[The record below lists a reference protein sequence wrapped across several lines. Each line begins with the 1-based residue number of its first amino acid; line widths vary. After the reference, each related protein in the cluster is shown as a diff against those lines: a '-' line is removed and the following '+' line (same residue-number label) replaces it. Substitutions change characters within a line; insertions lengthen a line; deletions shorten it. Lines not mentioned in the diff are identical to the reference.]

1 MEGVRHGVAVG
12 EPDPEPPSYMEDYV
26 LPAHRE
32 KKLQQLFKHERDEHI
47 KFYEKPHIYTIHGR
61 FIDASVSGL
70 IKDYAEDFDK
80 DECIKKMMNSKS
92 QVWPRKKYSLGVEPI
107 YTVPAQ
113 GNVMCVNDKEMTIF
127 AGSVEEADPT
137 LWDFAKYNF
146 YTYERGMTAGEIKE
160 MWDSPEARN
169 RGTEAHYMMEL
180 WMNSDPCR
188 VDQPEV
194 QVGLKFVESQLVANQ
209 IRAYRTEWEIYGE
222 EENLAGS
229 VDFVGT
235 FPDGS
240 LVIVD
245 WKRSDKLA
253 THMRDH
259 WNKKLKWPMNH
270 LDDCDGAKYAI
281 QLSSYAWI
289 LEKYYGK
296 KVKALALCSLHPNA
310 PFHTWVPYLKDEVE
324 YLMKKC
330 RERFANKLT
339 LEAVNTSLPRC
350 SLSGKIPYDAV
361 RMENG
366 DICCEKMLL
375 IREVQE
381 TYTPDYEL
389 RRQCKEELLQV
400 SVGERCEETR
410 ILEMRGIS
418 WKKQMPTCG
427 IPEMSGVVSASQK

>member
-1 MEGVRHGVAVG
+1 
-12 EPDPEPPSYMEDYV
+12 
-26 LPAHRE
+26 
-32 KKLQQLFKHERDEHI
+32 
-47 KFYEKPHIYTIHGR
+47 
-61 FIDASVSGL
+61 
-70 IKDYAEDFDK
+70 
-80 DECIKKMMNSKS
+80 
-92 QVWPRKKYSLGVEPI
+92 
-107 YTVPAQ
+107 
-113 GNVMCVNDKEMTIF
+113 
-127 AGSVEEADPT
+127 
-137 LWDFAKYNF
+137 
-146 YTYERGMTAGEIKE
+146 
-160 MWDSPEARN
+160 
-169 RGTEAHYMMEL
+169 
-180 WMNSDPCR
+180 
-188 VDQPEV
+188 
-194 QVGLKFVESQLVANQ
+194 
-209 IRAYRTEWEIYGE
+209 
-222 EENLAGS
+222 
-229 VDFVGT
+229 
-235 FPDGS
+235 
-240 LVIVD
+240 
-245 WKRSDKLA
+245 
-253 THMRDH
+253 MRDH

-400 SVGERCEETR
+400 SVNERCEETR

-427 IPEMSGVVSASQK
+427 IPEMSGVVSTSQK